1 MLLPLLV
8 LAAQA
13 VHVALAPSP
22 SIRARAASARSAL
35 RLALPPEEE
44 TGPVLVVG
52 SINIDLYA
60 KLREDR
66 LSFGGSPPVDVMP
79 VKGMTLPAASFV
91 EKLDEAGL
99 GGAAAASDP
108 ISLVQSIDGPFV
120 QKTGGK
126 GANAAAAAGQ
136 TAACEFIGNLGSASS
151 EANTA
156 LLADMQQFGGVNT
169 EGCSELEGPT
179 GTAYILQFEDNDNA
193 IVLVGGANQDWPG
206 LASLLG
212 GNEGSGL
219 RAAIGRSSAVMLQ
232 REVPDHVNV
241 AVAQCAAALG
251 KDVFMDVG
259 GTDSPLDPAL
269 LPYLGVVAPNES
281 ELTFIT
287 GVETKGPDGKPE
299 LQRVRAAV
307 AALKD
312 SCRAAGNP
320 SVEVLVTFGGEGS
333 LHFGAGWDGA
343 GEAAADGALPLECR
357 MGSFVLGTADG
368 RPVDTTGAGDCFRGS
383 YVAARYADGKGVAES
398 LRWAAAAASLACEV
412 EGAMVSMP
420 DRASICERLE
430 GPMVGAPPASPGAPA
445 PQAEMPA
452 GLQPASAWG
461 IGEVSPDASLVQRV
475 EGKSRKTWRFSDLSR
490 ERVQVA
496 VSSAGR
502 PVHADIQLW
511 LGPDWTP
518 YTLRAYSED
527 GKRRPVQTLVGT
539 RCKAAMVEVRNLGES
554 EFPFA
559 AAANYAKDPMASL
572 PIELPASTPGE
583 RVDGGALRSFALD
596 PAAGQVEV
604 VLLTDGRQLNAR
616 VELLVGPNNPKQ
628 SYEVFTNNGELNSLC
643 VAFDTPDAGAT
654 VRVVNHA
661 PVEFPCYIHVRER
674 RV

>member
-13 VHVALAPSP
+13 VHVALAPSLAPSP

-108 ISLVQSIDGPFV
+108 ISLVQSID
-120 QKTGGK
+120 
-126 GANAAAAAGQ
+126 
-136 TAACEFIGNLGSASS
+136 
-151 EANTA
+151 
-156 LLADMQQFGGVNT
+156 
-169 EGCSELEGPT
+169 GPT

-496 VSSAGR
+496 VSSVGR

-596 PAAGQVEV
+596 PAAGQAAE
-604 VLLTDGRQLNAR
+604 R
-616 VELLVGPNNPKQ
+616 E
-628 SYEVFTNNGELNSLC
+628 GELNSLC